1 MKINGASCTGET
13 PVPPISLLC
22 DLSASAVKLAPS
34 MRRTPFADAHTRLL
48 AGRMGLWLF
57 LASLGMLFGATLIAF
72 LVLRIE
78 IGRSGGWP
86 EMPPL
91 PRVLWPST
99 IVIVISS
106 GSVQLALAS
115 VRRGSALGLKIGMI
129 LTLGLGAAFLS
140 LQSLAWLEWI
150 APVTER
156 WHESDEW
163 RFALT
168 CFYIFTGLHAAHVLG
183 GLIPM
188 SLVTLRAVRHRYSPE
203 HHLGVQLC
211 AMYWHFLAVV
221 WLALLAVMLIG
232 V

>member
-1 MKINGASCTGET
+1 
-13 PVPPISLLC
+13 
-22 DLSASAVKLAPS
+22 
-34 MRRTPFADAHTRLL
+34 
-48 AGRMGLWLF
+48 
-57 LASLGMLFGATLIAF
+57 MLFGATLIAF

-78 IGRSGGWP
+78 IGRAGAWP
-86 EMPPL
+86 DMPPL
-91 PRVLWPST
+91 PRVLWLST
-99 IVIVISS
+99 LVIVISS
-106 GSVQLALAS
+106 GTMQLALKS
-115 VRRGSALGLKIGMI
+115 IRRGARVGLKIGML
-129 LTLGLGAAFLS
+129 LTFILGAAFLM
-140 LQSLAWLEWI
+140 LQSLAWLAWI

-188 SLVTLRAVRHRYSPE
+188 SLVALRAIRHRYSPE
-203 HHLGVQLC
+203 NHLGVQLC
-211 AMYWHFLAVV
+211 AMYWHFLAAV